1 MSMYQPPTTTRGK
14 MVFFIWKIFPRL
26 LLTGLIVLIVFLF
39 IQVSARKKAITE
51 AKINA
56 VSQQE
61 RPVNIVTYT
70 LRPASI
76 HDRINLPGSIEAW
89 TELNVMAKV
98 NGTVTEI
105 LAQEGDEVKKGDVI
119 ARIEETDYTIALQ
132 RAKAAY
138 NLAKNNFARD
148 KNLHTK
154 GVVTQFQLDTV
165 ETVLMTAKADL
176 DNAALQ
182 LSRCTI
188 TSPVSGVIRAM
199 NAKVGLFLT
208 VTDPIARVLKID
220 KVKAVIGIPESD
232 VAAVRKIDAITFS
245 IKALGDKTW
254 TGKKHFLSPAPET
267 TARLYNLELEVD
279 NPKRDILPGM
289 FIRADIIKQT
299 VDDAIVIPFYS
310 VISRNDEHY
319 VFIEKDGR
327 AKKKLVKLGI
337 MEKWMIEVKQ
347 GLRAGDKLIV
357 EGQRDLENNQ
367 KINVVKEITNPGK
380 YML

>member
-1 MSMYQPPTTTRGK
+1 MNTYQSPTTTRGK

-26 LLTGLIVLIVFLF
+26 VLVGLIILIVVLF

-61 RPVNIVTYT
+61 RPVNTVTYT
-70 LRPASI
+70 IQPASI

-98 NGTVTEI
+98 NGTVTE
-105 LAQEGDEVKKGDVI
+105 LLVSEGDEVKKGDVI

-138 NLAKNNFARD
+138 NLAKNNFERD
-148 KNLHTK
+148 KNLHAK
-154 GVVTQFQLDTV
+154 GVVTQFQLDTA
-165 ETVLMTAKADL
+165 ETTLMTAKADL

-182 LSRCTI
+182 LSRCII
-188 TSPVSGVIRAM
+188 TSPINGVISTM
-199 NAKVGLFLT
+199 TAKTGLFLT
-208 VTDPIARVLKID
+208 VADPIARILKID
-220 KVKAVIGIPESD
+220 TVKAVIGIPESD

-245 IKALGDKTW
+245 IQALGNKTW

-267 TARLYNLELEVD
+267 TARLYDLELEVD
-279 NPKRDILPGM
+279 NSNRDILPGM

-299 VDDAIVIPFYS
+299 VDDAIVIPFYA

-319 VFIEKDGR
+319 VFIEEDGL

-347 GLRAGDKLIV
+347 GLKAGDKLIV
-357 EGQRDLENNQ
+357 EGQRDLENDQ
-367 KINVVKEITNPGK
+367 QINVVKEITNPGK